1 MSKHHTKNWIR
12 RDKRLAIYLRDGM
25 ACAYC
30 GKGVDDEGTRLSLD
44 HLVCRSH
51 GGSNMEGNLITCCIS
66 CNSSRADTLLAD
78 WLILKCGNNA
88 AATAKGQSTG
98 DKTWRTLPV
107 PQVKRARKAM
117 MTVTATA
124 ETASQ
129 INRA

>member
-12 RDKRLAIYLRDGM
+12 KDKRLAIYMRDGM

-51 GGSNMEGNLITCCIS
+51 GGSNMEGNLITCCLS

-88 AATAKGQSTG
+88 AATARYITSHTG
-98 DKTWRTLPV
+98 LDLKPFRKEAKLILA
-107 PQVKRARKAM
+107 RRKA
-117 MTVTATA
+117 
-124 ETASQ
+124 EQAS
-129 INRA
+129 RGK